1 MNNQVVINQR
11 CAVMNTDYGKLKMPV
26 EVGKEVSRILKA
38 TAVNDT
44 SSIAL
49 AITCYKIR
57 ENKSYL
63 DIVDESGREVC
74 STFGDFAEKILDV
87 SKSYAS
93 QYASVGE
100 VFEDVLASGKC
111 VWKFSQLMELLRLRK
126 ITDTNGDPITG
137 SDIIDLATSAEITP
151 ESSIRSIR
159 ATVSGL
165 LKAPEEKSVEEANT
179 DPEDEPEEDPED
191 VEEVPEKKILFLI
204 SELHEFTTDK
214 KSSKLLSD
222 LANYLDKMYDLG
234 EGESK

>member
-1 MNNQVVINQR
+1 MNHVVINQR
-11 CAVMNTDYGKLKMPV
+11 CAVMNTDYGKLKMPI

-63 DIVDESGREVC
+63 NIVDESGREVC

-100 VFEDVLASGKC
+100 VFEDVLAGGDC
-111 VWKFSQLMELLRLRK
+111 EWKFSQLMELLRLRK

-137 SDIIDLATSAEITP
+137 AEIIELAESADITP
-151 ESSIRSIR
+151 ASSIRSIR

-165 LKAPEEKSVEEANT
+165 LKAPEEKPIE
-179 DPEDEPEEDPED
+179 DPSEDPED
-191 VEEVPEKKILFLI
+191 PEDDPEDGEEAPEKKIPFLI
-204 SELHEFTTDK
+204 SELHEFTTDT
-214 KSSKLLSD
+214 KSSKLLCD
-222 LANYLDKMYDLG
+222 LANYLDKMYDIG
-234 EGESK
+234 EGATE